1 MPAGMLS
8 HKAYYK
14 ISLTL
19 PYIRMSAA
27 NVVKMTYGYDIE
39 SDDDKLIR
47 AAVESSARTTKAGV
61 PGIHLKVLI
70 YTTH

>member
-1 MPAGMLS
+1 MQAGTLS
-8 HKAYYK
+8 HKVYYK
-14 ISLTL
+14 ISLNFL
-19 PYIRMSAA
+19 YVRMSAA

-61 PGIHLKVLI
+61 PGIHMKVLI
-70 YTTH
+70 HIAH